1 MHGKIV
7 SIGELEA
14 IADKCKKDNK
24 KIVHTH
30 GVFDL
35 LHIGHINHFQHAKKF
50 GDVLFVTVTPDQFV
64 NRGPH
69 RPIFNEQLRAEAI
82 AAISSVD
89 YVTILQSPTA
99 LEAIQLIKPHIYIK
113 GSREREQNSQTSNF
127 SLEKE
132 QVEKYGGKVQFHEDI
147 YFSSSAL
154 INRYLPVFPKE
165 VSDFLLDFTSRH
177 KINEILGFLEKIRS
191 LKVLLIGEA
200 IIDEYHYCNTLGKAG
215 KEPILAAQYISD
227 EKFAGGIFAVGN
239 NIAPFCDNVSLLT
252 ILGKNDTQ
260 EDFIRQKLNPAIQK
274 EFIKINSFSTI
285 IKRRFLESYPLQKL
299 FEVYIMSDVIHDSKT
314 SESFCARLDEIA
326 SIFDVVI
333 VTDYGHGLL
342 SPDAINILCEKSQ
355 FLAINTQANAANQG
369 YNTVSKYQR
378 ADYICV
384 SEKEIRLDARSQ
396 KHGDLYD
403 IIKNVSDRLE
413 CEKVMITRGSKGSI
427 CFDKGDGFFEIPA
440 FTSHVVDRVGAG
452 DAVLSI
458 TAPCAAIGVPM
469 EVLGFIGNAVGSQ
482 AVKNVGHRDSITA
495 NILTGYLESLMK

>member
-14 IADKCKKDNK
+14 IADKCKKENK
-24 KIVHTH
+24 KIVHAH

-50 GDVLFVTVTPDQFV
+50 GDVLFVTVTPDQYV

-99 LEAIQLIKPHIYIK
+99 VEAIQLIKPHVYIK
-113 GSREREQNSQTSNF
+113 GSREREQNSQTSYLA
-127 SLEKE
+127 LEKD
-132 QVEKYGGKVQFHEDI
+132 QVEKCGGKVKFDEDV

-154 INRYLPVFPKE
+154 INRYLPVFPQE

-177 KINEILGFLEKIRS
+177 KIGEVLGFIEKIRS
-191 LKVLLIGEA
+191 LKILLIGEA

-215 KEPILAAQYISD
+215 KEPILAAQYVSE
-227 EKFAGGIFAVGN
+227 EKFAGGILAVGN
-239 NIAPFCDNVSLLT
+239 NIVPFCDNVNLLT
-252 ILGKNDTQ
+252 ILGKNDSQ
-260 EDFIRQKLNPAIQK
+260 EEFICQKLNLSIQK
-274 EFIKINSFSTI
+274 EFLYIDDFSTI
-285 IKRRFLESYPLQKL
+285 IKRRFLETYPLQKL
-299 FEVYIMSDVIHDSKT
+299 FEVYIMSDAIHNSKT
-314 SESFCARLDEIA
+314 SEPFCARLDEIV
-326 SIFDVVI
+326 SNFDVVI
-333 VTDYGHGLL
+333 VTDYGHGLI
-342 SPDAINILCEKSQ
+342 SPDAVKILCEKSH

-369 YNTVSKYQR
+369 YNTVSKYPR

-396 KHGDLYD
+396 QHGDLHD
-403 IIKNVSDRLE
+403 IIKNVSDRLN
-413 CEKVMITRGSKGSI
+413 CERVMITRGSKGCI
-427 CFDKGDGFFEIPA
+427 CYHKTDGFFEIPA
-440 FTSHVVDRVGAG
+440 FTSHVIDRIGAG

-469 EVLGFIGNAVGSQ
+469 EILGFIGNAVGSQ
-482 AVKNVGHRDSITA
+482 AVKNIGHRNSITT